1 MSSPLNEDLCFSP
14 DDYDDNPDQEDEDGG
29 PNHKKRKQVKRA
41 CFSCR
46 KAHARCDEE
55 RPCRRCIRT
64 GCESTCVDVPRKK
77 RVLKKPAKEEKIG
90 LKRGRRRR
98 LDESGE
104 GCESGGE
111 SDSKN
116 FYFDVTEDELLE
128 GGSVAGKTTPLSGSG
143 SSSSSSSSTSTSSS
157 SSSSS
162 LLTSIKKFDFSSIA
176 INTTEDLK
184 LSWKDSLLDSMA
196 FAHNDDESKES
207 DSPSSSSSSSGG
219 GAAHEDEAE
228 FSFDLGKSSDD
239 ERCLEEI
246 PQEMVRELTEL
257 RSYNSTLQ
265 DMIKDVQQFNSYQ
278 RKKRRQWE
286 LSKINSGSSTTAA
299 NGTGAVPGGALAA
312 TAAPSDALPQWL
324 VSDFSSLSNKLVDL
338 SSDPHSSST
347 SASSSASSSVGALQG
362 RAAGGEEG
370 EMDYLGAWQQSM
382 ANHGAPLQLPAQL
395 ALLAGHSMQLPS
407 QLQQLQQQ
415 QQPQQQQQT
424 TPAAA
429 NAPQSGPAP
438 FTTSLPFTE
447 V

>member
-1 MSSPLNEDLCFSP
+1 MSSPLNEDMCFSP

-77 RVLKKPAKEEKIG
+77 RVLKKPAKMETIG

-116 FYFDVTEDELLE
+116 FYFDVAEDEVLE
-128 GGSVAGKTTPLSGSG
+128 GGSVAGKTTPLSA
-143 SSSSSSSSTSTSSS
+143 SSSSSSTSTST
-157 SSSSS
+157 SSSS
-162 LLTSIKKFDFSSIA
+162 LTTVKKFDFTSIA

-184 LSWKDSLLDSMA
+184 LSWKDSLLDSMT
-196 FAHNDDESKES
+196 FAHSDDGEAKES
-207 DSPSSSSSSSGG
+207 
-219 GAAHEDEAE
+219 GAGDKEEEAE
-228 FSFDLGKSSDD
+228 FCFDLGKSSDD

-286 LSKINSGSSTTAA
+286 LSKINNGNSASTPSS
-299 NGTGAVPGGALAA
+299 GALTA

-338 SSDPHSSST
+338 SSDPTHSSST
-347 SASSSASSSVGALQG
+347 SSSSSISSSAGS
-362 RAAGGEEG
+362 AGGAAHHGGRSGNEEG
-370 EMDYLGAWQQSM
+370 EMDYLGAWQQTM
-382 ANHGAPLQLPAQL
+382 ANHGAPLQLPTQL
-395 ALLAGHSMQLPS
+395 ALLAGHHSMLQLPG
-407 QLQQLQQQ
+407 QLTTQQA
-415 QQPQQQQQT
+415 QPQQPAQQ
-424 TPAAA
+424 PAAN
-429 NAPQSGPAP
+429 NAAQSGPAP

>member
-1 MSSPLNEDLCFSP
+1 MSSPLNEDMCFSP

-77 RVLKKPAKEEKIG
+77 RVLKKPAKMETIG

-116 FYFDVTEDELLE
+116 FYFDVAEDEVLE
-128 GGSVAGKTTPLSGSG
+128 GGSVAGKTTPLSA
-143 SSSSSSSSTSTSSS
+143 SSSSSSTSTST
-157 SSSSS
+157 SSSS
-162 LLTSIKKFDFSSIA
+162 LTTVKKFDFTSIA

-184 LSWKDSLLDSMA
+184 LSWKDSLLDSMT
-196 FAHNDDESKES
+196 FAHSDDGEAKES
-207 DSPSSSSSSSGG
+207 
-219 GAAHEDEAE
+219 GAGDKEEEAE
-228 FSFDLGKSSDD
+228 FCFDLGKSSDD

-286 LSKINSGSSTTAA
+286 LSKINNGNSASTPSS
-299 NGTGAVPGGALAA
+299 GALTA

-338 SSDPHSSST
+338 SSDPTHSSST
-347 SASSSASSSVGALQG
+347 SSSSISSSAGGAAHHGG
-362 RAAGGEEG
+362 RSGNEEG
-370 EMDYLGAWQQSM
+370 EMDYLGAWQQTM
-382 ANHGAPLQLPAQL
+382 ANHGAPLQLPTQL
-395 ALLAGHSMQLPS
+395 ALLAGHHSMLQLPG
-407 QLQQLQQQ
+407 QLTTQQA
-415 QQPQQQQQT
+415 QPQQPAQQ
-424 TPAAA
+424 PAAA
-429 NAPQSGPAP
+429 NNAAQSGPAP

>member
-1 MSSPLNEDLCFSP
+1 MP
-14 DDYDDNPDQEDEDGG
+14 
-29 PNHKKRKQVKRA
+29 
-41 CFSCR
+41 
-46 KAHARCDEE
+46 
-55 RPCRRCIRT
+55 
-64 GCESTCVDVPRKK
+64 
-77 RVLKKPAKEEKIG
+77 

-116 FYFDVTEDELLE
+116 FYFDVAEDEVLE
-128 GGSVAGKTTPLSGSG
+128 GGSVGGKSTPTTTSPPTA
-143 SSSSSSSSTSTSSS
+143 SSSSSTSTTSSS
-157 SSSSS
+157 SSSASTAS
-162 LLTSIKKFDFSSIA
+162 ATTGLPTKKFDFSSIA
-176 INTTEDLK
+176 IRTSEDLK
-184 LSWKDSLLDSMA
+184 LSWKDSLLETMT
-196 FAHNDDESKES
+196 FAHNEDEKAEASAT
-207 DSPSSSSSSSGG
+207 SPRD
-219 GAAHEDEAE
+219 EEAE
-228 FSFDLGKSSDD
+228 FCFDLGKSSDD

-286 LSKINSGSSTTAA
+286 LSKINNGSGTVTASAGSALASST
-299 NGTGAVPGGALAA
+299 

-338 SSDPHSSST
+338 SSDAHTSSS
-347 SASSSASSSVGALQG
+347 SSSSASASTSSATHH
-362 RAAGGEEG
+362 REEG
-370 EMDYLGAWQQSM
+370 HDMDYLAAWQQSM

-395 ALLAGHSMQLPS
+395 AQLAG
-407 QLQQLQQQ
+407 LQQQ
-415 QQPQQQQQT
+415 QQQQQPPQSSS
-424 TPAAA
+424 A
-429 NAPQSGPAP
+429 APQSGPAP

>member
-1 MSSPLNEDLCFSP
+1 MSSPLTEDLCFSP

-77 RVLKKPAKEEKIG
+77 RVLKKPAKMETIG

-116 FYFDVTEDELLE
+116 FYFDVAEDEVLE
-128 GGSVAGKTTPLSGSG
+128 GGSVAGKTTPLSA
-143 SSSSSSSSTSTSSS
+143 SSSSSSTSTST
-157 SSSSS
+157 SSSS
-162 LLTSIKKFDFSSIA
+162 LTTVKKFDFTSIA

-184 LSWKDSLLDSMA
+184 LSWKDSLLDSMT
-196 FAHNDDESKES
+196 FAHTDDAEAKES
-207 DSPSSSSSSSGG
+207 
-219 GAAHEDEAE
+219 AAGDKEEEAE
-228 FSFDLGKSSDD
+228 FCFDLGKSSDD

-286 LSKINSGSSTTAA
+286 LSKINNGNSASTPSS
-299 NGTGAVPGGALAA
+299 GALTA

-338 SSDPHSSST
+338 SSDPTHASST
-347 SASSSASSSVGALQG
+347 SSSSSISSSAGSAGGAAHHGHGG
-362 RAAGGEEG
+362 RSAGEEG

-382 ANHGAPLQLPAQL
+382 ANHGAPLQLPTQL
-395 ALLAGHSMQLPS
+395 ALLAGHHSMLQLPG
-407 QLQQLQQQ
+407 QLTTQQQ
-415 QQPQQQQQT
+415 AQPQQQVQQ
-424 TPAAA
+424 PLAANNAAA

>member
-1 MSSPLNEDLCFSP
+1 MP
-14 DDYDDNPDQEDEDGG
+14 
-29 PNHKKRKQVKRA
+29 
-41 CFSCR
+41 
-46 KAHARCDEE
+46 
-55 RPCRRCIRT
+55 
-64 GCESTCVDVPRKK
+64 
-77 RVLKKPAKEEKIG
+77 

-116 FYFDVTEDELLE
+116 FYFDVAEDEVLE
-128 GGSVAGKTTPLSGSG
+128 GGSVGGKSTPTTTSPP
-143 SSSSSSSSTSTSSS
+143 SSSSSSSSTSTSV
-157 SSSSS
+157 
-162 LLTSIKKFDFSSIA
+162 TTMPAKKFDFSSIA
-176 INTTEDLK
+176 ISTSEDLK

-196 FAHNDDESKES
+196 FAHTEDEKETS
-207 DSPSSSSSSSGG
+207 AAASPRD
-219 GAAHEDEAE
+219 EEAE
-228 FSFDLGKSSDD
+228 FCFDLGKSSDD

-286 LSKINSGSSTTAA
+286 LSKINNGGTATASAGSSLT
-299 NGTGAVPGGALAA
+299 

-338 SSDPHSSST
+338 SSDSHT
-347 SASSSASSSVGALQG
+347 SSSSASATTTSSATHQ
-362 RAAGGEEG
+362 REEG
-370 EMDYLGAWQQSM
+370 HDMDYLAAWQQSM

-395 ALLAGHSMQLPS
+395 AQLAG
-407 QLQQLQQQ
+407 LQQQQ
-415 QQPQQQQQT
+415 QQPQSSSSSST
-424 TPAAA
+424 
-429 NAPQSGPAP
+429 APQSGPAP